1 MAGAQHDAEFT
12 EYVAARTAWLRR
24 TAYLLCQDWHR
35 ADDLT
40 QAAFLRLYVHWER
53 ALKVEHLDAYV
64 RTILVN
70 TFLNEQRSP
79 WWKRITLTHGR
90 AGGEEF
96 PVLTNAQ
103 ARSHLGARSETAPG
117 YAAAPQD
124 ASEDSLDLLAA
135 LAELPPRQR
144 AALVLRYYCDLSITD
159 TAHLLGCTPGTV
171 KSQTSRGLD
180 ALRRVLEVR
189 PTA

>member
-1 MAGAQHDAEFT
+1 MAGARLDAEFT
-12 EYVAARTAWLRR
+12 EYVAARTRWLRR

-40 QAAFLRLYVHWER
+40 QAAFLRLYLHWER

-70 TFLNEQRSP
+70 IFLNEQRSP
-79 WWKRITLTHGR
+79 WWKRITLTHGH
-90 AGGEEF
+90 AGGEQF
-96 PVLTNAQ
+96 PTFTDPP
-103 ARSHLGARSETAPG
+103 ARGRGAARSEGAPG
-117 YAAAPQD
+117 RAAAPQD
-124 ASEDSLDLLAA
+124 ASDDSLDLLAA

-144 AALVLRYYCDLSITD
+144 AALVLRYYCDLSIAD
-159 TAHLLGCTPGTV
+159 TAHLLGCTAGTV

-180 ALRRVLEVR
+180 TLRQVLEVH

>member
-12 EYVAARTAWLRR
+12 EYVAARTRWLRR

-40 QAAFLRLYVHWER
+40 QAAFLRLYLHWER
-53 ALKVEHLDAYV
+53 ALKIEHLDAYV

-70 TFLNEQRSP
+70 IFLNEQRSP
-79 WWKRITLTHGR
+79 WWKRITLTYGH
-90 AGGEEF
+90 AGDDEF
-96 PVLTNAQ
+96 PTLTSIQ
-103 ARSHLGARSETAPG
+103 AGSHVAARAETVPG

-124 ASEDSLDLLAA
+124 VSGDSLDLLAA
-135 LAELPPRQR
+135 LAALPPRQR

-159 TAHLLGCTPGTV
+159 TAQLLGCTAGTV
-171 KSQTSRGLD
+171 KSQTARGLD
-180 ALRRVLEVR
+180 TLRRALEVH